1 MMLALILMCEAIVYK
16 ISYIQ
21 MASSIN
27 LFTIKN
33 TNHLILGVAIAP
45 ETFQALN
52 PFWIFVLSPILVM
65 YYVHSNNT
73 KFNLSVYSKFSM
85 GFSCYRLI
93 FLYCFTFLNLLLIMA
108 LFIILVT
115 C

>member
-1 MMLALILMCEAIVYK
+1 MILALILMCEAIVYK

-33 TNHLILGVAIAP
+33 IDHSILGFIIVP

-52 PFWIFVLSPILVM
+52 PF
-65 YYVHSNNT
+65 
-73 KFNLSVYSKFSM
+73 
-85 GFSCYRLI
+85 
-93 FLYCFTFLNLLLIMA
+93 
-108 LFIILVT
+108 
-115 C
+115 